1 MSKLAKYY
9 IETYKTFGEVYKNAQ
24 SNLVNS
30 RYNRLS
36 NDDLQGFWRDV
47 HKHFKS

>member
-9 IETYKTFGEVYKNAQ
+9 IENYKTFEEVYKNAKI
-24 SNLVNS
+24 NLLNS
-30 RYNRLS
+30 SYNRLS
-36 NDDLQGFWRDV
+36 NRELEVFWIDV

>member
-24 SNLVNS
+24 SNLLNS
-30 RYNRLS
+30 SYNRLS
-36 NDDLQGFWRDV
+36 NGELEAFWRDV

>member
-9 IETYKTFGEVYKNAQ
+9 IETYKNFEEVYKNAQ
-24 SNLVNS
+24 SNLLES
-30 RYNRLS
+30 QYNRLS
-36 NDDLQGFWRDV
+36 NGELEAFWRDV